1 MNIKLAAMSSLLL
14 LTAGCAQ
21 NQNGSPSVNLSM
33 ASLLNSTGL
42 TKPLESVQQGSSVQQ
57 NQITTTQSQDSAPL
71 NGTPIAT
78 TKLLDLFSNNPNAVA
93 SVTIKHLNRND
104 CWLGDVTVW
113 YSASKSE
120 QINNVEICKPTDPAS
135 AAQMA
140 YNYDIFLHQVN
151 TLGKDSGAKRTIG
164 PTPPATVEPM
174 NIATSY
180 SVKEFMGTLI
190 TDTNWEP
197 TVGKITLWVVS
208 GS

>member
-1 MNIKLAAMSSLLL
+1 MNIKIAAMSSLLL

-42 TKPLESVQQGSSVQQ
+42 TKPLESVQQGSSAQQ
-57 NQITTTQSQDSAPL
+57 NQIITTQNQDTAPL

-78 TKLLDLFSNNPNAVA
+78 TKLLDLFSNSPNAVV
-93 SVTIKHLNRND
+93 SVAIKHLNRND
-104 CWLGDVTVW
+104 CWLGDVTIW

-135 AAQMA
+135 AAQVA

-151 TLGKDSGAKRTIG
+151 TLGKDSGSKRTTG
-164 PTPPATVEPM
+164 PVPPATVEPM

-180 SVKEFMGTLI
+180 SVKEFMGAFI
-190 TDTNWEP
+190 THTNWEP